1 MHQKSS
7 NGQLPPSRIARLIHA
22 ALIGCVTLCAAL
34 AWVAPGAPPAPDF
47 PLRRLLGPA
56 MAIGFVVAVY
66 LRRWLPARRPDETA
80 DAWWGV
86 ALPKA
91 IAAWMLI
98 EATCLVGCVTL
109 FLTGDPTALIWI
121 AVGLLIFI
129 LMSPGRL
136 RDSARSVS

>member
-1 MHQKSS
+1 MHPKSS
-7 NGQLPPSRIARLIHA
+7 SGQLPPARMARIIHA
-22 ALIGCVTLCAAL
+22 GLIGCVAMGAAL
-34 AWVAPGAPPAPDF
+34 TWLAPGAPPAPDF

-66 LRRWLPARRPDETA
+66 LRRWLPARRPGETA
-80 DAWWGV
+80 DAWWSV

-91 IAAWMLI
+91 IAAWVLL

-109 FLTGDPTALIWI
+109 FLTGDPMALVWI

-136 RDSARSVS
+136 RNSVRSVS